1 MVGSIRVFVI
11 LVSEIVSSVVEV
23 DGTGIVGSTTVVV
36 NSATDFDSSVV
47 MAVGSEAE
55 VVITITGVSDQKPR
69 LYMQEPRLLVEVQIL
84 SVQKQGFFL
93 SIESP
98 SHIKRCSPLDQYLIT
113 AFIFPCSFLGLPNF
127 PIL

>member
-69 LYMQEPRLLVEVQIL
+69 LYTQEPRLLVEVQIL
-84 SVQKQGFFL
+84 SLQKKGFQ
-93 SIESP
+93 
-98 SHIKRCSPLDQYLIT
+98 KGY
-113 AFIFPCSFLGLPNF
+113 
-127 PIL
+127 

>member
-23 DGTGIVGSTTVVV
+23 DGTGIVGLGAGVVSSTTVVV

-84 SVQKQGFFL
+84 SLQKKGFQ
-93 SIESP
+93 
-98 SHIKRCSPLDQYLIT
+98 KGY
-113 AFIFPCSFLGLPNF
+113 
-127 PIL
+127 